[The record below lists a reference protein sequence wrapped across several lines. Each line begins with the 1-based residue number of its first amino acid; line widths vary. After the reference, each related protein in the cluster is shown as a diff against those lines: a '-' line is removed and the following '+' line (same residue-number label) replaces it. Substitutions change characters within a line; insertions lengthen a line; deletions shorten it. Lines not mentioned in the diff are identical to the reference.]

1 MVKFYGNNSE
11 IIFDGKR
18 GCVLCKFSNGELTTT
33 DKYVI
38 ERLKE
43 LGFKY
48 DEPKKETSNETSNE
62 TSSVKTTK
70 TRTKK
75 G

>member
-11 IIFDGKR
+11 WVFDNNRK
-18 GCVLCKFSNGELTTT
+18 CLLCKFSNGELTTT

-43 LGFKY
+43 LGYKC
-48 DEPKKETSNETSNE
+48 EEEVKPQPKTETEVPTKP
-62 TSSVKTTK
+62 KTK
-70 TRTKK
+70 AK
-75 G
+75 GR

>member
-11 IIFDGKR
+11 IIFDNKR
-18 GCVLCKFSNGELTTT
+18 GCPLCKFSNGEFTTT

-43 LGFKY
+43 LGFKF
-48 DEPKKETSNETSNE
+48 DEG
-62 TSSVKTTK
+62 VKTESKTETAANVKTK
-70 TRTKK
+70 TKAK
-75 G
+75 GR

>member
-11 IIFDGKR
+11 YVFDSNRK
-18 GCVLCKFSNGELTTT
+18 CLLCKFSKGELTTT

-43 LGFKY
+43 LGYKY
-48 DEPKKETSNETSNE
+48 EEEVKPQPKTETVAPTKP
-62 TSSVKTTK
+62 KTK
-70 TRTKK
+70 AK
-75 G
+75 GR

>member
-11 IIFDGKR
+11 YVFDNNR
-18 GCVLCKFSNGELTTT
+18 NCLLCKFSKGELTTT

-43 LGFKY
+43 LGYKY
-48 DEPKKETSNETSNE
+48 EEEVKPQPKTETEAPAKP
-62 TSSVKTTK
+62 KTK
-70 TRTKK
+70 AK
-75 G
+75 GK

>member
-11 IIFDGKR
+11 YVFDSNR
-18 GCVLCKFSNGELTTT
+18 NCLLCKFSKGELTTT

-48 DEPKKETSNETSNE
+48 EEE
-62 TSSVKTTK
+62 VKTPPKTETVAPTK
-70 TRTKK
+70 PKTKAK
-75 G
+75 GR

>member
-11 IIFDGKR
+11 WVFDSNR
-18 GCVLCKFSNGELTTT
+18 GRLLCKFSNGELTTT

-43 LGFKY
+43 LGYKC
-48 DEPKKETSNETSNE
+48 EEEVKSQPTTETKPSAKAKPKA
-62 TSSVKTTK
+62 
-70 TRTKK
+70 K
-75 G
+75 GR

>member
-11 IIFDGKR
+11 IVFDSNR
-18 GCVLCKFSNGELTTT
+18 NSLLCKFSNGELTTT

-48 DEPKKETSNETSNE
+48 EEEVKSQPKTET
-62 TSSVKTTK
+62 KATTK
-70 TRTKK
+70 PKTK
-75 G
+75 GR

>member
-11 IIFDGKR
+11 IVFDSNR
-18 GCVLCKFSNGELTTT
+18 NCLLCKFSNGELTTT

-48 DEPKKETSNETSNE
+48 EEE
-62 TSSVKTTK
+62 VKTPPKTETEAPTK
-70 TRTKK
+70 PKTKAK
-75 G
+75 GR

>member
-11 IIFDGKR
+11 WVFDSNRK
-18 GCVLCKFSNGELTTT
+18 CLLCKFSKGELTTT

-43 LGFKY
+43 LGYKCE
-48 DEPKKETSNETSNE
+48 DEVKPQPKVE
-62 TSSVKTTK
+62 TK
-70 TRTKK
+70 TNTKTKTK
-75 G
+75 GR

>member
-11 IIFDGKR
+11 WVFDSNR
-18 GCVLCKFSNGELTTT
+18 NCMLCKFSKGELTTT

-43 LGFKY
+43 LGYKC
-48 DEPKKETSNETSNE
+48 DEEVKSE
-62 TSSVKTTK
+62 VKTETK
-70 TRTKK
+70 ATAKTKVK
-75 G
+75 GR

>member
-11 IIFDGKR
+11 IVFDGNR
-18 GCVLCKFSNGELTTT
+18 DCVLCKFSNGELTTT

-43 LGFKY
+43 IGYKY
-48 DEPKKETSNETSNE
+48 EEEVKPQPKTETITP
-62 TSSVKTTK
+62 TKPKTK
-70 TRTKK
+70 AK
-75 G
+75 GR

>member
-11 IIFDGKR
+11 YVFDNNR
-18 GCVLCKFSNGELTTT
+18 NCLLCKFSKGELTTT

-43 LGFKY
+43 LGYKC
-48 DEPKKETSNETSNE
+48 EEEVKPQPKTETVAP
-62 TSSVKTTK
+62 VKPKTK
-70 TRTKK
+70 AK
-75 G
+75 GK

>member
-11 IIFDGKR
+11 MVFDSNRK
-18 GCVLCKFSNGELTTT
+18 CVLCKFSKGELTTT
-33 DKYVI
+33 DKYII

-48 DEPKKETSNETSNE
+48 EEEVKPQPKVE
-62 TSSVKTTK
+62 TK
-70 TRTKK
+70 TNAKPKAK
-75 G
+75 GR

>member
-11 IIFDGKR
+11 YVFDGNR
-18 GCVLCKFSNGELTTT
+18 NCLLCKFSNGELTTT

-48 DEPKKETSNETSNE
+48 EEEVKPQPKTETTA
-62 TSSVKTTK
+62 TVKPKTK
-70 TRTKK
+70 AK
-75 G
+75 GR

>member
-11 IIFDGKR
+11 YVFDSKR
-18 GCVLCKFSNGELTTT
+18 RCLLCKFSKGELITK
-33 DKYVI
+33 DKYII

-43 LGFKY
+43 LGYKFE
-48 DEPKKETSNETSNE
+48 DE
-62 TSSVKTTK
+62 VKPTNGETK
-70 TRTKK
+70 TKENAKTK